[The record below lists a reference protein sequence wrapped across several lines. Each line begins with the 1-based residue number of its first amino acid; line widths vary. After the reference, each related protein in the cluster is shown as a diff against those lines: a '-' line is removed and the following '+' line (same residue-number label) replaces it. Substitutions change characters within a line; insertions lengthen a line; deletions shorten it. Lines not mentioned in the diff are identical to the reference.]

1 MTPTRLAGLLL
12 FLLASTAQAQQ
23 PFQIWYAYN
32 HAGRLTDK
40 WGYTFDVNHRT
51 REVLPAEAALSAIRV
66 GGSYQ
71 LTPSLRLTA
80 GYAWFGTYVPDID
93 RIWVHENRL
102 YQQAQWNFRPK
113 GLALSHRVRLE
124 ERWREL
130 LVNAN
135 QPFDP
140 IKRDV
145 FNLRARYMIQLTGPI
160 TRRDS
165 TGSAFLSWQAANEVF
180 FQTTEY
186 TGLFDQNRTL
196 AGLVWHISPGLDLAT
211 LYQFIVQRRPEFD
224 TTQGIHSV
232 RLTLFHSL
240 DLRKKKDYAP
250 VPAEELSLRRPVR

>member
-1 MTPTRLAGLLL
+1 MTPTRLVGLLL
-12 FLLASTAQAQQ
+12 LLLTSTAHAQE
-23 PFQIWYAYN
+23 PFQMWFAYN
-32 HAGRLTDK
+32 HTGRLSDK
-40 WGYTFDVNHRT
+40 WGYTFDLNHRT

-66 GGSYQ
+66 GGFYQ
-71 LTPSLRLTA
+71 LTPRLRVTA

-102 YQQAQWNFRPK
+102 YQQAQWSFQPW
-113 GLALSHRVRLE
+113 GLSLSHRVRFE

-145 FNLRARYMIQLTGPI
+145 FNVRARYMIQLTGPL

-165 TGSAFLSWQAANEVF
+165 AGSALLSWQAANEIIL
-180 FQTTEY
+180 QTTEY
-186 TGLFDQNRTL
+186 KGLFEQNRTL
-196 AGLVWHISPGLDLAT
+196 AGLVWRISPTLDLAT

-240 DLRKKKDYAP
+240 DFRKNKKKEKESTPLDP
-250 VPAEELSLRRPVR
+250 P

>member
-1 MTPTRLAGLLL
+1 MTPVRLTLLLLCLLAGRV
-12 FLLASTAQAQQ
+12 QAQQ

-32 HAGRLTDK
+32 HTGLLSNK
-40 WGYTFDVNHRT
+40 WGYAFDLNHRT

-66 GGSYQ
+66 GASYK
-71 LTPSLRLTA
+71 LASNLRVTA

-102 YQQAQWNFRPK
+102 YQQAQWTFRPK
-113 GLALSHRVRLE
+113 GLVLAHRVRVE

-145 FNLRARYMIQLTGPI
+145 FNFRARYMIQLTGPL
-160 TRRDS
+160 TARDS
-165 TGSAFLSWQAANEVF
+165 TGSAFLSWQAANEIL

-186 TGLFDQNRTL
+186 RGLFDQNRTL
-196 AGLVWHISPGLDLAT
+196 AGLVWRLSPALDLAT
-211 LYQFIVQRRPEFD
+211 LYQFIVQRRPEFES
-224 TTQGIHSV
+224 TQYVHSV

-240 DLRKKKDYAP
+240 DFRKQIKLDK
-250 VPAEELSLRRPVR
+250 VVEEQPYEPPTQ